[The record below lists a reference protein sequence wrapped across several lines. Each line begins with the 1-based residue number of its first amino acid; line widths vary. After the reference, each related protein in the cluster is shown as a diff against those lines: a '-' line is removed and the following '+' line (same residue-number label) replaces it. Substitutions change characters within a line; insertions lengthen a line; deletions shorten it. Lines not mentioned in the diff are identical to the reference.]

1 MIKLHYVKKDPYEKL
16 INSNSRAMLNFG
28 HTIGHSLETF
38 YNYNKKLNHGESI
51 SIGMIVESF
60 ISNKLGYLSN
70 SNFDR
75 IIKHFKS
82 VKLKTFDKNIKN
94 KKIINLIKKDK
105 KNTDDKI
112 NIVLLKDIGK
122 SFFKRNLKISS
133 IKQILNSI

>member
-1 MIKLHYVKKDPYEKL
+1 
-16 INSNSRAMLNFG
+16 
-28 HTIGHSLETF
+28 
-38 YNYNKKLNHGESI
+38 
-51 SIGMIVESF
+51 MIVESF

-94 KKIINLIKKDK
+94 NKIINLIKKDK